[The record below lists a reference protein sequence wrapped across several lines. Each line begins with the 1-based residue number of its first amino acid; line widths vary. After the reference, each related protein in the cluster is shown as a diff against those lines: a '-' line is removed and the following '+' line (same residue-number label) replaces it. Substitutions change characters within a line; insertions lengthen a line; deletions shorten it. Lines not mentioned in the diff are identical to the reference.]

1 MTEFLA
7 PILAGALGA
16 IGGALLRLAGGDDL
30 GGGVHGVAC
39 LIAGYVF
46 SQFLMFKAFNRA
58 LRVLSLLEANVSV
71 LAANT
76 VTSGLLGSVLFNEAI
91 TVRWVCGSGLVL
103 IGSWMVGSGKDGES
117 NAKKAE

>member
-16 IGGALLRLAGGDDL
+16 IGGALLRLAGGD
-30 GGGVHGVAC
+30 VHGVAC

-46 SQFLMFKAFNRA
+46 SQVLMFKAFNRA
-58 LRVLSLLEANVSV
+58 LRSLSLLEANVSV

-117 NAKKAE
+117 IAKKAE